1 MPSVRLMW
9 MRILV
14 VLAALAGF
22 WFLGQSLAQDVPD
35 PAKPA
40 PDVAPQSRIGPP
52 RQAGEAA
59 PAAAY
64 DSSKRGTEN
73 VFELILKGGWVMVPL
88 GLCSVLALASAIDRF
103 LSIRREKIIPAGF
116 IDGLKKAFGPS
127 ADVEAGVRHCEQHP
141 SPVGT
146 IFRAGISRLP
156 LGHVAM
162 EKAIEDA
169 GAREAYKL
177 KRSLRPLSLIASIS
191 PLLGL
196 LGTVY
201 GLIATFQYSSA
212 MGVGKGDALATGIYE
227 ALVTTAAGLTIAIP
241 VLVVYQFLCS
251 KVDGLVDDIDE
262 HAIDLLEY
270 AIRADAGSK

>member
-1 MPSVRLMW
+1 MPSVRSMW

-14 VLAALAGF
+14 VLAAFVGLF
-22 WFLGQSLAQDVPD
+22 LLGQTLAQDVPNPD
-35 PAKPA
+35 NPA
-40 PDVAPQSRIGPP
+40 PDVAPRTEIG
-52 RQAGEAA
+52 AAA
-59 PAAAY
+59 PADAAG
-64 DSSKRGTEN
+64 RGKET

-88 GLCSVLALASAIDRF
+88 ALCSVLAVASAIDRF
-103 LSIRREKIIPAGF
+103 LSVRREKIIPPGF
-116 IDGLKKAFGPS
+116 IDGLKKVFGPS
-127 ADVEAGVRHCEQHP
+127 ADVEAGVRYCDEHL
-141 SPVGT
+141 STVGT
-146 IFRAGISRLP
+146 IFRAGISRLS

-169 GAREAYKL
+169 GTREAYKL

-212 MGVGKGDALATGIYE
+212 IGVGRGDALATGIYE

-270 AIRADAGSK
+270 AIRANAGGK

>member
-1 MPSVRLMW
+1 MW

-14 VLAALAGF
+14 ILAVFVGLF
-22 WFLGQSLAQDVPD
+22 FLGQSRAQDVPD
-35 PAKPA
+35 PGKPA
-40 PDVAPQSRIGPP
+40 PAVAPRSRV
-52 RQAGEAA
+52 GEAA
-59 PAAAY
+59 PAAPY
-64 DSSKRGTEN
+64 DASKRGTEN

-88 GLCSVLALASAIDRF
+88 GLCSVVALASAIDRF
-103 LSIRREKIIPAGF
+103 LSIRREKIIPPGF

-227 ALVTTAAGLTIAIP
+227 ALVTTLAGLVVAIPMLMFYYYFLGKIDRIVQEMNDQSVEFMEHYLGEPAAPWARASGAAG
-241 VLVVYQFLCS
+241 
-251 KVDGLVDDIDE
+251 
-262 HAIDLLEY
+262 
-270 AIRADAGSK
+270 